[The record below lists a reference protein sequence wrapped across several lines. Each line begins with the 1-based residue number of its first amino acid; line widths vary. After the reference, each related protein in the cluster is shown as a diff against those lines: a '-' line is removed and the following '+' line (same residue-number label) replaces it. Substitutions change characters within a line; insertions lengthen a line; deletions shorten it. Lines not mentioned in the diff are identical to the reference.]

1 MTNIN
6 YVETNE
12 QLDKCIDDLK
22 GRQKIAVDTETNGLD
37 PLANDLLLI
46 QMGTK
51 DVQYVIDVYKLQKYL
66 PKLSIVLNNPEIE
79 KIFHNAKFDLK
90 FLKANLD
97 LDVNRV
103 KCTMINDQL
112 LYAGR
117 KVSHS
122 LQNTLNRHLSIP
134 IQKEQQKSFIDMRFG
149 DTFTREQVHYAAVDV
164 QHLIELNELLE
175 KYLLEQDMI
184 TLMELEMDTIYATCD
199 LELNGIYLDSD
210 SWLALKDEAL
220 VESNKAKL
228 ELDSHFIDI
237 CEVDM
242 FGNVSLNYN
251 SPSQLKPK
259 LEEITGQGISSTSVG
274 VLQRIN
280 HPVIKALLDY
290 RGHTKK
296 LTTYGEDFLNTHVSK
311 VDGRVH
317 SDFIQLGADSGRYAS
332 RNPNM
337 TNIPSSA
344 KYRAAF
350 KVQKST
356 NKMISADF
364 SGQELRL
371 LAHLSQEPRFIDAIQ
386 QGIDL
391 HTNSASLIFGIP
403 YDQVEKPQRNA
414 AKGLTFGLIYGIG
427 PKKLSDNL
435 DIKYEEARQLM
446 DKYYKTFPK
455 IKTLLND
462 LASTAQRRHVA
473 VSPLDGRQRD
483 LTTFDWKNRR
493 EVAHAIN
500 ISKNLPFQGAGAS
513 VTKLALCRIRR
524 RINEGNL
531 DAKLVNVIHDEVVV
545 ETNKSCAEEMAKIV
559 ENEMVAAFNKFA
571 PSVPMD
577 VDASIEDHWVKG

>member
-1 MTNIN
+1 MTRIN
-6 YVETNE
+6 YVETKE

-22 GRQKIAVDTETNGLD
+22 GRRKIAVDTETNGLD
-37 PLANDLLLI
+37 PLANNLLLI

-51 DVQYVIDVYKLQKYL
+51 DVQYIVDVFKLQKYL
-66 PKLSIVLNNPEIE
+66 PQLSAILDNPDIE

-90 FLKANLD
+90 FLKAQAN

-134 IQKEQQKSFIDMRFG
+134 IAKEQQKSFIDMRFG
-149 DTFTREQVHYAAVDV
+149 EEFTREQIQYAGVDV
-164 QHLIELNELLE
+164 EHLIDLNELLE
-175 KYLLEQDMI
+175 KYLLEQNMI

-199 LELNGIYLDSD
+199 LELNGIYLDPK
-210 SWLALKDEAL
+210 SWLSLKDEAQA
-220 VESNKAKL
+220 ESHKAKI
-228 ELDSHFIDI
+228 ELDSHFVDI

-242 FGNVSLNYN
+242 FGNVTLNYN
-251 SPSQLKPK
+251 SPSQLRPK
-259 LEEITGQGISSTSVG
+259 LEEITGQAIPSTSVG
-274 VLQRIN
+274 VLQKIN
-280 HPVIKALLDY
+280 HPVIKALLEY
-290 RGHTKK
+290 RGHTKR

-350 KVQKST
+350 RVQDSDH
-356 NKMISADF
+356 KMISADF

-371 LAHLSQEPRFIDAIQ
+371 LAHLSQEPRFIEAIQ
-386 QGIDL
+386 KGIDL

-403 YDQVEKPQRNA
+403 YDQVKKPQRNA

-455 IKTLLND
+455 IKMLLND
-462 LASTAQRRHVA
+462 LASDAQRRHVA

-524 RINEGNL
+524 RINEQKL

-545 ETNKSCAEEMAKIV
+545 EASKSCAEEMAKIV
-559 ENEMVAAFNKFA
+559 EKEMVAAFNKFA

-577 VDASIEDHWVKG
+577 VDAQIEDHWVKG

>member
-1 MTNIN
+1 MTNIK

-22 GRQKIAVDTETNGLD
+22 DRKKLAVDTETSGLD
-37 PLANDLLLI
+37 PLSNHVLLI
-46 QMGTK
+46 QIGTK
-51 DVQYVIDVYKLQKYL
+51 DVQYVIDVYKTEKYL
-66 PKLSIVLNNPEIE
+66 PKLSKLFSNPEIE

-90 FLKANLD
+90 FLKYRLNLD
-97 LDVNRV
+97 IKNI

-122 LQNTLNRHLSIP
+122 LKNTLHRHLAIP
-134 IQKEQQKSFIDMRFG
+134 IAKEQQKSFINMPYG
-149 DTFTREQVHYAAVDV
+149 DKFTREQIEYAAIDT
-164 QHLIELNELLE
+164 QHLIQLNEMLE
-175 KYLLEQDMI
+175 KYLLEQDML
-184 TLMELEMDTIYATCD
+184 TLMDLEMHTIHATTD
-199 LELNGIYLDSD
+199 LELNGIYLDSK
-210 SWLALKDEAL
+210 SWLELKDEAQI
-220 VESNKAKL
+220 EAEKAKR
-228 ELDSHFIDI
+228 ELDSHFIKF

-242 FGNVSLNYN
+242 FGNVTVNYN

-259 LEEITGQGISSTSVG
+259 LEEITGFAIDSTSVA
-274 VLQRIN
+274 VLQKIK
-280 HPVIKALLDY
+280 HPVIDALLNY

-311 VDGRVH
+311 IDGRVH

-337 TNIPSSA
+337 TNIPSNA

-350 KVQKST
+350 KVQDT
-356 NKMISADF
+356 NYKMISADF

-371 LAHLSQEPRFIDAIQ
+371 LAHLSQEPGFLEAIQ
-386 QGIDL
+386 KGVDL

-403 YDQVEKPQRNA
+403 YDDVKKDQRTA
-414 AKGLTFGLIYGIG
+414 AKSLTFGLIYGIG

-435 DIKYEEARQLM
+435 EIKYDEAKHLM
-446 DKYYKTFPK
+446 DKYYRTFPK
-455 IKTLLND
+455 IKELLNS
-462 LASTAQRRHVA
+462 LAIDAQRSHVA
-473 VSPLDGRQRD
+473 ISPLDGRQRD
-483 LTTFDWKNRR
+483 LSTFDWKNRR

-513 VTKLALCRIRR
+513 VTKLALCRIKKRVEE
-524 RINEGNL
+524 NNL

-545 ETNKSCAEEMAKIV
+545 ESKESCSNQVAKIV
-559 ENEMVAAFNKFA
+559 EAEMIAAFNKYA
-571 PSVPMD
+571 PSVPME
-577 VDASIEDHWVKG
+577 VEAQIENHWVKG